1 MDFWIRTRP
10 PAAECGHRTRR
21 RQHRFM
27 RQGALCICAGL
38 AAIALTAENAEGQS
52 GGVILPRTFTTM
64 QDLLPQVHSVVE
76 GVVGDIRFDYEECE
90 GPRTVVRLSE
100 VSSLLGERHE
110 SRIELRI
117 FGGQLPNGNFVSVS
131 EIASFVLGARH
142 VTILRNTD
150 WRFSPVIGNLAFR
163 HETIAGKPVLVNSSG
178 FAATG
183 VTETGIEAN
192 SPQLTAAVGQRV
204 IGAITSREEVR
215 RELAQRPT
223 DRGTLA
229 PCKRAGPEEERCR
242 QNQNEEAL
250 KRQRDQIVRSQR
262 FARPPVLEGVAE
274 EAVAK
279 AISLNELVGGLKQF
293 ADRYRVSIGGYYSN
307 APRIGCW
314 NETPTRKP

>member
-1 MDFWIRTRP
+1 MDFWIWTRP
-10 PAAECGHRTRR
+10 AAAEWGHWTRK

-27 RQGALCICAGL
+27 RQGGLCICAGL
-38 AAIALTAENAEGQS
+38 AAIALTAKHAEGQS
-52 GGVILPRTFTTM
+52 GGAILPRTFNTM
-64 QDLLPQVHSVVE
+64 
-76 GVVGDIRFDYEECE
+76 
-90 GPRTVVRLSE
+90 RTVVRLSE

-117 FGGQLPNGNFVSVS
+117 FGGPLPNGNFVSVS

-178 FAATG
+178 FAVTG

-204 IGAITSREEVR
+204 IGAIMSREEAR

-229 PCKRAGPEEERCR
+229 PCKRAGPEEDRCR
-242 QNQNEEAL
+242 QNQEGI
-250 KRQRDQIVRSQR
+250 KRQRDQIVHSQR
-262 FARPPVLEGVAE
+262 FARPPVIEGVAE

-307 APRIGCW
+307 APHIGCW
-314 NETPTRKP
+314 NETPTRKPQ